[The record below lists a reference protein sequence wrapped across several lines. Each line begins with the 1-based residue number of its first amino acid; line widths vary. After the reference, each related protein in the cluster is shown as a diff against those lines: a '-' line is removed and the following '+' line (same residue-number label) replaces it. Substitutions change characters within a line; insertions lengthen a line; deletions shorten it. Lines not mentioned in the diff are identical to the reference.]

1 MPDTTHIPAGEY
13 PNKAPVH
20 HLDLEAEAQK
30 LLGKLAG
37 HRRQTRNL
45 AREAGVSVLMMAME
59 TGDILKD
66 HATNGVVTVQVLS
79 GHAVLA
85 SDNEHADLRKGHLA
99 VLQPGVRH
107 DVTAQEQSV
116 VLLTITGGNE

>member
-1 MPDTTHIPAGEY
+1 MPDTTHIPAGDF
-13 PNKAPVH
+13 PSKAPVH
-20 HLDLEAEAQK
+20 HLDLEAEAHK
-30 LLGKLAG
+30 LLEKLPG

-66 HATNGVVTVQVLS
+66 HATDGVVTVQLLS
-79 GHAVLA
+79 GRAVLA
-85 SDNEHADLRKGHLA
+85 SENQRVDLLKGHLS

-107 DVTAQEQSV
+107 DLTAEEQSV
-116 VLLTITGGNE
+116 LLLTITGGNE

>member
-1 MPDTTHIPAGEY
+1 MPDTTHIPAGDY

-20 HLDLEAEAQK
+20 HLDLALEAQRLLEK
-30 LLGKLAG
+30 LPG

-59 TGDILKD
+59 TGDILRD
-66 HATNGVVTVQVLS
+66 HATDGVVTVQLLS
-79 GHAVLA
+79 GRATLA
-85 SDNEHADLRKGHLA
+85 SDNEHVDLRKGHLA

-107 DVTAQEQSV
+107 DVTAGEQSV
-116 VLLTITGGNE
+116 LLLTITGGNE